1 MDEDPAT
8 RMTLTEALEHPW
20 LKSYTPEYPTPQLE
34 VFSPPSSQTESQYSQ
49 GPSTGATRHL
59 IGLGLHSL
67 SSPPRATP
75 LQRRSD
81 IMNQAAE
88 GSRAVP
94 QPPPEMIAHS
104 NALDEE
110 EEEASQR
117 LSQSQEAAQAPA
129 RGKRVRASLTPVD
142 EDEDY
147 EDDGDSDEDFAGPSS
162 GGTARGANGGGQATR
177 SKRPRLR
184 AEV

>member
-1 MDEDPAT
+1 MSLAD
-8 RMTLTEALEHPW
+8 ALDHPW
-20 LKSYTPEYPTPQLE
+20 LASYVPEHPVPRADAA
-34 VFSPPSSQTESQYSQ
+34 SSQNSSQNSSQ
-49 GPSTGATRHL
+49 GSGATRYLDHL
-59 IGLGLHSL
+59 WLNSL
-67 SSPPRATP
+67 SEARP

-110 EEEASQR
+110 EEELSQR
-117 LSQSQEAAQAPA
+117 LSQSQGQNQANTYQAAT
-129 RGKRVRASLTPVD
+129 RGKRVRANLTPLD
-142 EDEDY
+142 EDSEDEE
-147 EDDGDSDEDFAGPSS
+147 EDIFDTSTS
-162 GGTARGANGGGQATR
+162 GGAGSRSANGSGGQATR